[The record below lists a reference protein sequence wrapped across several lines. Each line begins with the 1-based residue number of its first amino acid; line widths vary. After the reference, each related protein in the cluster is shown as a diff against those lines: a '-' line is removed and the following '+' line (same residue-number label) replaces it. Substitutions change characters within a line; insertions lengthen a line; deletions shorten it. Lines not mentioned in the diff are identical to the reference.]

1 MTYVSR
7 NRTSLYVVRYELHK
21 ALTMKI
27 ACHLQGCK
35 ALRLAD
41 IGCFKITGHS
51 QIQGGM
57 MMIFC
62 RKHWPAAFP
71 ETAIIL

>member
-1 MTYVSR
+1 
-7 NRTSLYVVRYELHK
+7 
-21 ALTMKI
+21 MKI